1 MPFKSEKQRKWMHA
15 TKPKMAKKWEKEKK
29 DESADRDYKDEYKKF
44 QSSDKS
50 KKYRAELNKY
60 NRDKGTYGNGDGK
73 DASHKGG
80 KIVGFEK
87 ESKNRGRAEKSRL
100 KKESPDFNPMID
112 TILDDVIKEYQTTNE
127 KVLKKNPGE
136 FVDAKFSKA
145 IDNLPNSKLTK
156 DLVIKL
162 AKKYKVDQDDAL
174 RFVSYG
180 YLRDFGLKESVNEGK
195 FGKFDTGAAFKGNGL
210 TIYDRNQSQGGD
222 FKNIAHIS
230 EDGKITIWDKN
241 IKKETKLMQALK
253 KISNGFKASF
263 KESVNEFKEV
273 SIKDA
278 FKDLVKSQGK
288 KKALD
293 TLTSVLSG
301 GVDMTP
307 DVKKKFQKKLLKK
320 LSESNFMEYKLKMP
334 INEGAFGKY
343 DTGAAFK
350 GNGMTIYDRNQSQGG
365 DYKNIAHISE
375 DGKLTIWDK
384 NIKKEPKLMQS
395 LKKISQE
402 FKTSFKESVNEGGMG
417 ILDKDQ
423 TDVLHGIVMK
433 NKNKNSKAILSIVM
447 KDRMFSGV
455 DKKEL
460 LGYIEGA
467 KQFVRYMGRTGNESV
482 NEGKNIGHY
491 ERVGNQT
498 IVDSNFVNY
507 SKGVLPNSELVH
519 LGMGDF
525 AVKSPKGTIEFRRS
539 GKLNGIGQDFVGR
552 PHRMIDDKNGKLVDA
567 FLKLM
572 LKKKKAILSM
582 SESVVNERQ
591 FKGLD
596 GIDDK
601 TPLTKISDAQKLKI
615 IQGTGNIISF
625 FVPKGFNRNFW
636 QVISKGKIKKGKSLS
651 GKVVY
656 TLPGKMIGSP
666 QFKSIK
672 DLIKGVDWVEVE
684 EARRFNESVNEAK
697 YKGYDWKRQN
707 RKDGHPLIVPALQ
720 KTFANMK
727 DLKKYIDKHG
737 TMESVNEKISK
748 EEWAQYPA
756 YARKL
761 KPYMQKLL
769 KVPLKV
775 RVIKQANHN
784 PWIEVRVA
792 KFGKD
797 IIPNDFRVKV
807 AKSIGASAV
816 RDWDDVTYGTIRSN
830 SIDLRYEQWVKIIGD
845 LK

>member
-1 MPFKSEKQRKWMHA
+1 MHA

-180 YLRDFGLKESVNEGK
+180 YLRDFGLKESVHEGK

-601 TPLTKISDAQKLKI
+601 TPLTKISDTQKLKI